1 MPQIEI
7 NVFNCEQK
15 MKEANVEMDDAEE
28 LGDED
33 TVIEMEDL
41 LAKKQEQLNRHR
53 ETITGVFAEID
64 ELDTL
69 IAKVVARCQ
78 PLYTDPSLEKVA
90 AAQDQRK
97 RIEASVGTSKL
108 GDKTG
113 VWAPW
118 KCGRSS
124 PRGGL
129 FARNPKEAAGGWEQ
143 VLPAYELERQV
154 REVVARQAKRR
165 EQIFVEAQQ
174 ERAED
179 KARFDRGLAL
189 ELGNGAAASGA

>member
-1 MPQIEI
+1 M
-7 NVFNCEQK
+7 FKCEQK
-15 MKEANVEMDDAEE
+15 MKEANVEMDEAEE
-28 LGDED
+28 LGDTD

-41 LAKKQEQLNRHR
+41 LAKKKEQLDRHK

-69 IAKVVARCQ
+69 VAKVVARCK
-78 PLYTDPSLEKVA
+78 PLYTERSLETVT

-118 KCGRSS
+118 KRGRTGS
-124 PRGGL
+124 
-129 FARNPKEAAGGWEQ
+129 WEQ
-143 VLPAYELERQV
+143 VLPA
-154 REVVARQAKRR
+154 
-165 EQIFVEAQQ
+165 F
-174 ERAED
+174 
-179 KARFDRGLAL
+179 AL
-189 ELGNGAAASGA
+189 ET

>member
-1 MPQIEI
+1 M
-7 NVFNCEQK
+7 FKCEQK
-15 MKEANVEMDDAEE
+15 MKEANVEMDEAEE
-28 LGDED
+28 LGDTD

-41 LAKKQEQLNRHR
+41 LAKKKEQLDRHK

-154 REVVARQAKRR
+154 REVVARQQKRAER
-165 EQIFVEAQQ
+165 RFLEAQQ
-174 ERAED
+174 EREAD
-179 KARFDRGLAL
+179 KARFAAGLAP
-189 ELGNGAAASGA
+189 ELGNGVAAASGA

>member
-1 MPQIEI
+1 MSQIDI
-7 NVFNCEQK
+7 NMFKCEQK
-15 MKEANVEMDDAEE
+15 MKEASEEMDDAEE
-28 LGDED
+28 LGDTD
-33 TVIEMEDL
+33 TVIEMEDSL
-41 LAKKQEQLNRHR
+41 TKKKEQLDRHR

-97 RIEASVGTSKL
+97 RIEASVGASKL

-118 KCGRSS
+118 KRGRTGSWDQV
-124 PRGGL
+124 PPA
-129 FARNPKEAAGGWEQ
+129 FA
-143 VLPAYELERQV
+143 LETQV
-154 REVVARQAKRR
+154 RQIVAGQQKRAER
-165 EQIFVEAQQ
+165 YFLEAQQ
-174 ERAED
+174 EREAD
-179 KARFDRGLAL
+179 KARFDADLAP
-189 ELGNGAAASGA
+189 ELANAAAAPGA